1 MTRHALLA
9 ITALVFAAGCPSA
22 SGSGDDL
29 GAPGADAT
37 AASDAGTSDG
47 GTVDLGSGIDAAPVD
62 AALEDAALEDAAFE
76 DAALEDAAPEDAA
89 PDDAAHADAGLGDAE
104 APDAMASPPP
114 VITTFTADPALLP
127 RGGGAVTLAWAV
139 TGATQLS
146 VAPGV
151 GDVTGQTMTLTT
163 VTTTTTFTLTAVGP
177 GGVDTATVTVRM
189 GALFVDPVGGD
200 DAASGLRT
208 QPLRT
213 IGRAASLAQ
222 TGDTVYLLDGT
233 HEIPFV
239 RFRPGITLRAVNVGG
254 ARVQLL
260 PATNG
265 ALIFDGSADLH
276 GFDVTSNSAFGFF
289 QVSQGTLRVEALHYT
304 APGPGTSAYPLVAA
318 SGTAQVELVA
328 PADGEWCPTQCN
340 TPFVAATD
348 DARVVVT
355 GGRLRNFTQL
365 YNLFSTGGRAALTL
379 RDLTIRDGSAQH
391 VVALGN
397 SGLGRNDSQVRLERV
412 TIRGVASLA
421 AVLVGFG
428 ASSLVVDSST
438 IADNPGVGVEFDS
451 NGNYTPAV
459 HTATIARSVLARNLI
474 GLREG
479 LYARARVV
487 LDTVEVRGNT
497 QSGLACRFTAEGCW
511 LDVRGGLV
519 AGGGDRGLD
528 AVTEGNKV
536 NRVRLRGVT
545 VRDNVGIGVD
555 VTGLPGSLW
564 DLGTPTSPGGNR
576 LTGNGGSSV
585 FVRDPTNPAWAVG
598 NTWSPNVQGADALGR
613 YAPGPGGYQE
623 LTGPVAAGA
632 NHQLVAGARLRL

>member
-1 MTRHALLA
+1 MTRYLLVALA
-9 ITALVFAAGCPSA
+9 ALVFAAGCPNGSE
-22 SGSGDDL
+22 SGADV
-29 GAPGADAT
+29 GAPGADAA

-47 GTVDLGSGIDAAPVD
+47 GAVDVGSATDAAPV
-62 AALEDAALEDAAFE
+62 
-76 DAALEDAAPEDAA
+76 
-89 PDDAAHADAGLGDAE
+89 DAGLGDAE

-114 VITTFTADPALLP
+114 VITAFNADPDLLP
-127 RGGGAVTLAWAV
+127 RGGGPVTLAWTV
-139 TGATQLS
+139 TGATELS
-146 VAPGV
+146 VTPDV

-163 VTTTTTFTLTAVGP
+163 VTATTTFTLTAVGP
-177 GGVDTATVTVRM
+177 GGVDTATVTVRL

-222 TGDTVYLLDGT
+222 PGDTVYLLDGT

-239 RFRPGITLRAVNVGG
+239 RFRPRVTLRAVNVGG
-254 ARVQLL
+254 ARVQVL
-260 PATNG
+260 PATSG

-318 SGTAQVELVA
+318 SGTARVELVA

-348 DARVVVT
+348 DARVVVN

-391 VVALGN
+391 AVVLGN
-397 SGLGRNDSQVRLERV
+397 SSLERNDSQVRLERV
-412 TIRGVASLA
+412 TIRGVASVA

-438 IADNPGVGVEFDS
+438 IADNPGVGVQFDS
-451 NGNYTPAV
+451 NGDYSPAV
-459 HTATIARSVLARNLI
+459 HTATIARSLLAGNFI
-474 GLREG
+474 GLQEG

-487 LDTVEVRGNT
+487 LDTVEVSGNT

-511 LDVRGGLV
+511 LDVRGGLI
-519 AGGGDRGLD
+519 AEGGDRGLD
-528 AVTEGNKV
+528 AVTEGNKL
-536 NRVRLRGVT
+536 NRVRLRGVA

-555 VTGLPGSLW
+555 ITGLPGSVW
-564 DLGTPTSPGGNR
+564 DLGTPASPGGNR
-576 LTGNGGSSV
+576 LTGNGGPSV
-585 FVRDPTNPAWAVG
+585 FVRDTANPAWAVG
-598 NTWSPNVQGADALGR
+598 NWWTPTIQGADAFGR
-613 YAPGPGGYQE
+613 YASGPNGYLE
-623 LTGPVAAGA
+623 ITGPVPEGA
-632 NHQLVAGARLRL
+632 NHQLAEGARLRL